1 MLEVVA
7 KQVND
12 RRESIRM
19 FEQGNRSDLVSK
31 ETAELAVLEEYLP
44 PQLTRDELT
53 QMIQR
58 IISEIGAITI
68 SDKGKVMGQLMP
80 QVRGKADGTQVNEL
94 VTEILQ
100 ANV

>member
-1 MLEVVA
+1 M
-7 KQVND
+7 
-12 RRESIRM
+12 
-19 FEQGNRSDLVSK
+19 
-31 ETAELAVLEEYLP
+31 
-44 PQLTRDELT
+44 TRDELT
-53 QMIQR
+53 QMVQR